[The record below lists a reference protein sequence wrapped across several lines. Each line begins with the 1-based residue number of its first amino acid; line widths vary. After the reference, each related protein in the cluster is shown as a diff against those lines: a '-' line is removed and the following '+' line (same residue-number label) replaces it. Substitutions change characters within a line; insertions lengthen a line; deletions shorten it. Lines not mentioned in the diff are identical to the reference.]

1 MIVLI
6 NIIKKIKDPVSCLT
20 HMAGAIASI
29 IGLVFLLQDA
39 LKTGQTSAVVGFS
52 IFGASLILLYT
63 ASTVYHML
71 DISEKVNKT
80 LRKVDH
86 MMIFVLIAGTYTP
99 ICLIALKG
107 TWGWTILSVIWTV
120 GIAGMILKIVWIDA
134 PRWVSTAIY
143 IIMGWMIVIAIYPL
157 SKVMPQG
164 GLMLLGA
171 GGLFYTVGA
180 VIYGFKWPKFNFKY
194 FGFHDIFHIFVLAG
208 SLSHFFMMYYVI

>member
-20 HMAGAIASI
+20 HMAGAIASVV
-29 IGLVFLLQDA
+29 GLVFLI
-39 LKTGQTSAVVGFS
+39 LKAVETGQPSAIVGFS

-71 DISEKVNKT
+71 NISDNVNRI

-107 TWGWTILSVIWTV
+107 RWGWTILTVIWIV
-120 GIAGMILKIVWIDA
+120 GIAGMILKGVWMDA

-143 IIMGWMIVIAIYPL
+143 IIMGWIIVIAIYPL
-157 SKVMPQG
+157 SKVMPIQ
-164 GLMLLGA
+164 GLMLLAA
-171 GGLFYTVGA
+171 GGIFYTVGA